1 MSYHDFR
8 NKPLEKGKMSIKKF
22 RGRLKNANGIREVDD
37 VLKQFLT
44 QFSHL
49 HLLWLK
55 TEIQYILKS
64 IPKKQ
69 SSIDDHI

>member
-49 HLLWLK
+49 DLLWLK